1 MDNLSRNVSS
11 DMNNIGRSLS
21 GDIQSIEQ
29 SFGGSLEET
38 RRITEEQTAQMR
50 AAVNQANSQM
60 LDTLGELNEQLQGL
74 KQELTEKVHTENV
87 KSFRNIQDLFKV
99 LGEKLDHVNDLE
111 DSVKTIRLCAMGALV
126 FGVINCFG
134 FLAIVLNILGIL

>member
-1 MDNLSRNVSS
+1 M
-11 DMNNIGRSLS
+11 
-21 GDIQSIEQ
+21 
-29 SFGGSLEET
+29 
-38 RRITEEQTAQMR
+38 
-50 AAVNQANSQM
+50 
-60 LDTLGELNEQLQGL
+60 L